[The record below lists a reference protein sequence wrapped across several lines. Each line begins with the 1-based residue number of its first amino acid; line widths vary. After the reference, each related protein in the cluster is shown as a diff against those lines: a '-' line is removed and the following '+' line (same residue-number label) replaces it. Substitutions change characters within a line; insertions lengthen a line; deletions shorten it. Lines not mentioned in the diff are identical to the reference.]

1 MAALE
6 EAVPAEARAWVHHGA
21 TSQDILDTAAVL
33 IARRALIV
41 VDADLRDLATGCATL
56 AGRHR
61 ATLMAGRTLLQQALP
76 ITFGLKAA
84 GWLVAVL
91 DARRLLIDAEGRL
104 AVQLGGA
111 AGTLASLGDHGPAV
125 VERFAARLDLPEPVL
140 PWHTARQ
147 RIAELGAA
155 LAVTTGCAAKIAG
168 DVGLLAQSE
177 VGEAAEPAGPGRG
190 GSSTLP
196 HKRNPVGAA
205 LARAAAARAQ
215 ALAGVLLGALVA
227 EHERPLGAWH
237 SEWQPLT
244 ELFALC
250 GGAVARTAE
259 TVAGLE
265 VDPTAMAANLHAG
278 RGTLL
283 AERISLALAA
293 TLGRSAAHGLV
304 ADAVRRSTERG
315 SFLADELRTDPS
327 VRTGL
332 DLDGDPARLDDL
344 LDPAAYLG
352 ATDTWIDRALAAYAD
367 LPAPPA
373 GR

>member
-1 MAALE
+1 ML
-6 EAVPAEARAWVHHGA
+6 
-21 TSQDILDTAAVL
+21 
-33 IARRALIV
+33 
-41 VDADLRDLATGCATL
+41 
-56 AGRHR
+56 
-61 ATLMAGRTLLQQALP
+61 
-76 ITFGLKAA
+76 
-84 GWLVAVL
+84 
-91 DARRLLIDAEGRL
+91 
-104 AVQLGGA
+104 
-111 AGTLASLGDHGPAV
+111 
-125 VERFAARLDLPEPVL
+125 ERFAARLGLPEPVL

-155 LAVTTGCAAKIAG
+155 LAVTTGCVAKIAG

-244 ELFALC
+244 ELLALC

-259 TVAGLE
+259 TVGGLE
-265 VDPTAMAANLHAG
+265 VDPTAMAANLDAG
-278 RGTLL
+278 RGTVL
-283 AERISLALAA
+283 AERISLALAP
-293 TLGRSAAHGLV
+293 TLGRSAAHRLV
-304 ADAVRRSTERG
+304 ADAVRRCTERG
-315 SFLADELRTDPS
+315 SALADELRTDPS

-332 DLDGDPARLDDL
+332 DLDGAPARLDEL
-344 LDPAAYLG
+344 LDAAGYLG
-352 ATDTWIDRALAAYAD
+352 ATDAWIDRALAAYGE
-367 LPAPPA
+367 LPAPPTS
-373 GR
+373 R